1 MNIAH
6 SFRER
11 NTRCTRIWLDA
22 ILKKE
27 LKTIVDW
34 SKVDKDDYLLAMER
48 SPIKGFENKSIVE
61 RGFDWLNKYLI
72 KDNKVFLYWHGKQ
85 VNMLRNKESE
95 RFITKVKNVD
105 TKEAQLIMAKLT
117 GNFKRGNEKGNKK

>member
-1 MNIAH
+1 MIEDN
-6 SFRER
+6 
-11 NTRCTRIWLDA
+11 N
-22 ILKKE
+22 
-27 LKTIVDW
+27 
-34 SKVDKDDYLLAMER
+34 VDKRNILDEESFSYK
-48 SPIKGFENKSIVE
+48 IT
-61 RGFDWLNKYLI
+61 